1 MAKKNRSSARRSSS
15 TKKTI
20 RKKLSHEQR
29 IWVSKAITA
38 ANQAMSQNN
47 WQKAGEL
54 YDQILQLDPSNVDAL
69 EQLGLTLSKLG
80 RVPSAVALLE
90 RAISIDPKRVRSMY
104 MLACLIGG
112 TERDIEAISLYKKVI
127 KANPSLIEA
136 HNNLGVIYKN
146 NEQFELAIEC
156 FSAVVKAQPKSG
168 YALSNLGNVLKDAGQ
183 MDQAVEVLNR
193 AVEAEPTLTS
203 AYSNLLVSLNYLENL
218 PLEEAYKK
226 HLCWKDYLPKNLQPS
241 RFEFSSRLTEK
252 AKLRIGYVSP
262 DLHNHS
268 VGYFIDSVFSHYDR
282 DSYEVYAYYNN
293 TRKDSVQSRFSG
305 LVDHWAAVEN
315 IGDIE
320 LADKIYADQ
329 IDILVD
335 LAGHTANNRLAV
347 FYQKPAPVQVTWL
360 GYPNTTG
367 LSQIDYRISDNI
379 ADPVGSSDDFT
390 IESLFRLETGFL
402 CYTPLE
408 VASELSQLPSLS
420 TGSVTFGSFNNL
432 VKISNLVI
440 SAWSEILKRVPGSR
454 LLLKSRQLGNA
465 MTRNALVAKFGDQ
478 GIDSSRLSLH
488 AMLPSRNDHMAL
500 YDEIDIAL
508 DTFPYNGTTTTCE
521 AMWMGVPTLTLCG
534 DRHASRVGSSLMNRV
549 GLNEFVA
556 ISTEDYIDKAVALT
570 EDIAALSS
578 LRGDLR
584 RRMKESPLCQP
595 LVFCQALE
603 RGYRTMW
610 DKNCS

>member
-15 TKKTI
+15 PKKTI

-29 IWVSKAITA
+29 IWLSKAITA
-38 ANQAMSQNN
+38 ANQALAQNN
-47 WQKAGEL
+47 LQQAGEL

-69 EQLGLTLSKLG
+69 EQFGLTLSKLG
-80 RVPSAVALLE
+80 RVPNAVALLE

-146 NEQFELAIEC
+146 NEQFELAIDC

-168 YALSNLGNVLKDAGQ
+168 YALSNLGNVLKDAGK

-193 AVEAEPTLTS
+193 AVGAEPTLTA
-203 AYSNLLVSLNYLENL
+203 AYSNLLVSLNYLEKI
-218 PLEEAYKK
+218 PPEEAYEK
-226 HLCWKDYLPKNLQPS
+226 HLAWKHYLPKNLQPS
-241 RFEFSSRLTEK
+241 RFELSSRLTKK

-293 TRKDSVQSRFSG
+293 TREDSIQARFSG
-305 LVDHWAAVEN
+305 LVDHWVAVEN

-320 LADKIYADQ
+320 LADKIYTDQ

-367 LSQIDYRISDNI
+367 LSQIDYRISDNV
-379 ADPVGSSDDFT
+379 ADPVGSSDGFT

-402 CYTPLE
+402 CYTPLM
-408 VASELSQLPSLS
+408 VASDLSQLPALS

-432 VKISNLVI
+432 VKISDLVVKT
-440 SAWSEILKRVPGSR
+440 WSQILKRVPGSR

-465 MTRNALVAKFGDQ
+465 MTRNALIAKFGDQ
-478 GIDSSRLSLH
+478 GIDGSRLSLH
-488 AMLPSRNDHMAL
+488 AMLPARNDHMAL
-500 YDEIDIAL
+500 YDEIDIGL

-556 ISTEDYIDKAVALT
+556 KSTEDYIDKAVALT

-595 LVFCQALE
+595 LAFCQALE
-603 RGYRTMW
+603 QGYRTMW
-610 DKNCS
+610 DNSCN